1 MAAWIKMSLGM
12 ELGLGRGDFVRWR
25 PQSTLPK
32 GGRAPSPIFGPFLLC
47 QNCWMHQ
54 DATWYG
60 CRPQPRGLVLDGD
73 PVPLPKNGW
82 SPPKFLAHDY
92 CGQTA
97 GCIKVPLGMEVGLSP
112 GDFVLDGDQPPI
124 PKGAQLHSIFG
135 TRLLWPKGCMDQ
147 DATLYRGRP
156 RPTRYCVRCGPSYP
170 QKKGHTHSNPIFGP
184 CPLWPNGWMDEDADW
199 YGCRLRPRPH
209 CTRRGPSSRER
220 GTAAPL
226 FLGPCLLWSRSPISA
241 ELLLI
246 KSMQHLSEQMQF

>member
-1 MAAWIKMSLGM
+1 
-12 ELGLGRGDFVRWR
+12 
-25 PQSTLPK
+25 
-32 GGRAPSPIFGPFLLC
+32 
-47 QNCWMHQ
+47 
-54 DATWYG
+54 
-60 CRPQPRGLVLDGD
+60 
-73 PVPLPKNGW
+73 
-82 SPPKFLAHDY
+82 
-92 CGQTA
+92 
-97 GCIKVPLGMEVGLSP
+97 MEVGLSP

-241 ELLLI
+241 TAELLLI